1 MPMLYVFR
9 RVPELQNR
17 QGWLHVP
24 DDALAARLLK
34 EGKAAPRFN
43 GQRVEPAPRPGSAA
57 AVQAAAPESV
67 ERTPPPADDDPP
79 RKPRKSTK

>member
-9 RVPELQNR
+9 RVSELQNR
-17 QGWLHVP
+17 QGWIHVP

-57 AVQAAAPESV
+57 AIQAAATESV
-67 ERTPPPADDDPP
+67 APAPPADDEPP
-79 RKPRKSTK
+79 RKSRKSTK